1 MLDQIQGKGLA
12 YRERSISDQGVV
24 RLYLT
29 EKDSTLLAKAPKPA
43 QGALADVLLRLPVEV
58 LSELESGLN
67 QFVDALK
74 VIDKKSGMLP
84 ITE

>member
-1 MLDQIQGKGLA
+1 MLDKIQGKRLA
-12 YRERSISDQGVV
+12 YRERSISDQRVV

-29 EKDSTLLAKAPKPA
+29 EKDSTLLAKAPQPA

-74 VIDKKSGMLP
+74 VIDKKAGMLP